1 MQGWHIRAT
10 TTKCACPLLTPLTC
24 AEAQRRVSSQEAKT
38 ESRLG
43 RGVTLG
49 EAQVTTKGEFL
60 SCK

>member
-10 TTKCACPLLTPLTC
+10 TTTCVCPLLTPLTC

-43 RGVTLG
+43 RHR
-49 EAQVTTKGEFL
+49 
-60 SCK
+60 